1 MNEDMSQYAKY
12 LQALLPLAGGAL
24 QWIRQYRQN
33 PESVTVG
40 LAVVFA
46 CAVYMLCLDWT
57 ALPKGVA
64 EVQPAII
71 EFLIWFGTVG
81 LVSVLGGTFVASK
94 LANTGKLPI
103 PETNSK

>member
-1 MNEDMSQYAKY
+1 MNDYAQYA
-12 LQALLPLAGGAL
+12 QALLPLAGGAL

-40 LAVVFA
+40 LAAVFA
-46 CAVYMLCLDWT
+46 LAVYGLCFDWT
-57 ALPKGVA
+57 AEHDLQLAV
-64 EVQPAII
+64 I
-71 EFLIWFGTVG
+71 EGLLWFGTIG
-81 LVSVLGGTFVASK
+81 LPAVLGGTFAASK